1 MRKGKRENKESFSD
15 IRKEREREVAI
26 EWISDAGVILV
37 NNFMYVVSGNIK
49 PREKGKLGCER
60 VEITKLSPL
69 KKGKLFL
76 TVGNFV
82 NVITPSGPVGELE
95 LQFC

>member
-1 MRKGKRENKESFSD
+1 MRKGREKTKKVFLISE
-15 IRKEREREVAI
+15 KREREVAI

-95 LQFC
+95 LQ